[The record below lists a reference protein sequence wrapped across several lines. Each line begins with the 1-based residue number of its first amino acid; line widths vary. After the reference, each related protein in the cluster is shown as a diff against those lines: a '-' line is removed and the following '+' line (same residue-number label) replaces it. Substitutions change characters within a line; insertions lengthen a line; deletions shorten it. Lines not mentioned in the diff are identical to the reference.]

1 MYIISLI
8 FTDEKL
14 IITCTEKS
22 GKVKSSSMTQEET
35 GSIPLLFLFLPF
47 MMKART
53 LPIPKHLCQ
62 TRYILQ
68 FYCLHMKY
76 VAPRQRE

>member
-22 GKVKSSSMTQEET
+22 GKVKSSSITQEEND
-35 GSIPLLFLFLPF
+35 SMPLLFLPF
-47 MMKART
+47 MIKTST
-53 LPIPKHLCQ
+53 LRIPKHLCH
-62 TRYILQ
+62 TFCDFIAYT
-68 FYCLHMKY
+68 
-76 VAPRQRE
+76 